1 MRNLKRAL
9 SLTLASVM
17 LLGMMVVGASAAGFP
32 DVEDTHNVEA
42 IEVLK
47 AVDVMVGDD
56 KGNFGPDQQV
66 SRAQMAVVMAKLL
79 NLDYNYYQ
87 GQCKFTDVPN
97 WAAPYVAACYA
108 NGIVSGYNDTT
119 YGANDDVTAVQA
131 ASMMMRA
138 LGYFK
143 YKEDYQPTFELATV
157 KQASEIGIFSQVNA
171 DAKTPLTRNQVAQMA
186 LNALRTNMVT
196 FTGTPGITVDNV
208 TVGYKAEY
216 TPRTSPEAKYNA
228 ITNLVSDI
236 ANTNQYYIQL
246 GEQLYDGD
254 LRLNDNAID
263 VFGRPSRYWEYDGKE
278 IGTYAKDELVRQEWT
293 EEVTGRMFYDL
304 LGSSVIDDKSWDI
317 NITIDGETSSA
328 VNSKLF
334 NRTQMNKNNKA
345 GVGDTG
351 NGVLTQ
357 VFVDTN
363 KKVVDIAIINT
374 FLARA
379 KADYNEK
386 RDEVSFNVYGIKK
399 TGDDYIKVD
408 GTRSDNKDTK
418 ESIPVSGEDFLVK
431 DVQENDTFLVTVADG
446 EIQTLRSAEVISAA
460 TLTSFKKDSNVVANG
475 ETYKFAD
482 AAEYDFEVLENYTS
496 SSSGATNLKDR
507 EYNVYLDAYGYL
519 LGINLV
525 ESADNYVFIT
535 GIDSATSNLSAS
547 NYKAGAIFLDGTMK
561 TITFKTKGSS
571 IVVSDPSL
579 ANTWCT
585 YTVDSN
591 DIYTLKQ
598 VKGNNNDGTS
608 PIDVDNGVKLAQSRD
623 TASTQI
629 DVKHVSLNG
638 ATAGEYKKVYGN
650 NDTVYINAEV
660 KTINA
665 DYKGRNTGII
675 SDVNSTSTGVKNASY
690 EVYAEAAA
698 KLEADK
704 NAGVAVGTAVEA
716 AYGTYV
722 LYKSNGYVVAAVT
735 VAEDGEASKNLVYVT
750 SGGVTRESYDKAT
763 DKWTWSREVVY
774 NGELI
779 ELLEV
784 GDSLE
789 YLDDMQKY
797 NWYQVRL
804 NANNEVIKTPVLAHT
819 ALKHDAEYTDL
830 TSKIETAINAK
841 TTVLFEASKFQGIT
855 NEGAHVDGA
864 GCNTEITTNGS
875 HDKSLTASSTKPP
888 YLRGNTFYVDT
899 TDVTESRGFFVD
911 DNVKVVFIQKNDN
924 KETISYESGVD
935 GLEDMVD
942 DLNLNS
948 SNQYKYEVSAIIE
961 SGMAKVVVIR
971 DLVGTG
977 NAGKPNEDTEGLV
990 VDITNPAAVTV
1001 TYTGTAPTDEE
1012 AIAAIIK
1019 EIESESNGFTVEE
1032 VKLSSD
1038 GSKYEFHSTKM
1049 INGRKTTIVYLW
1061 NKTATEDYEITLTGE
1076 GTYRIPKNGLSD
1088 WDSVISAINSAYSK
1102 SFSIGDYVKV
1112 GDNYYAKSAN
1122 DGVKNGATVD
1132 IGYYKVTVGASITN
1146 AANDTNGGGA
1156 TLTAAT
1162 NPADFYA
1169 KKVAGNYV
1177 TVPVVVT
1184 TTDATKNT
1192 GLKFAVSG
1200 ITGAEIISGGIIGGG
1215 TNQALAGKY
1224 TVNVKVSCDKLVTGA
1239 NTLTL
1244 TVAAA
1249 PSYIKIFVNGAEQ
1262 EVEVGKKV
1270 SEVITGIP
1278 EDANSFVLVGSS
1290 KGAAPSG
1297 VKAGNSTFAASDANK
1312 DFGNVEYVT
1321 YTAPTVTDT
1330 SNLFDVASF
1339 SGTQEVKAIGGDS
1352 YVKVGDTVKVV
1363 LTAKATVN
1371 VTLASFGTKMSVASS
1386 VAGDT
1391 VVYDGT
1397 KNWTSTTNTSE
1408 CQETADA
1415 GGVDLILKDETVTVT
1430 LTAKPT
1436 SATAFVPTSTI
1447 TVTPAAA

>member
-1 MRNLKRAL
+1 
-9 SLTLASVM
+9 
-17 LLGMMVVGASAAGFP
+17 
-32 DVEDTHNVEA
+32 
-42 IEVLK
+42 
-47 AVDVMVGDD
+47 
-56 KGNFGPDQQV
+56 
-66 SRAQMAVVMAKLL
+66 
-79 NLDYNYYQ
+79 
-87 GQCKFTDVPN
+87 
-97 WAAPYVAACYA
+97 
-108 NGIVSGYNDTT
+108 
-119 YGANDDVTAVQA
+119 
-131 ASMMMRA
+131 
-138 LGYFK
+138 
-143 YKEDYQPTFELATV
+143 
-157 KQASEIGIFSQVNA
+157 
-171 DAKTPLTRNQVAQMA
+171 MA

-690 EVYAEAAA
+690 EVYTEAAA

-704 NAGVAVGTAVEA
+704 NAGVAVGTAVAA

-804 NANNEVIKTPVLAHT
+804 NANNEVIKPPVLAHT

-855 NEGAHVDGA
+855 NEGAPVDGA
-864 GCNTEITTNGS
+864 GCNTAITTDGS
-875 HDKSLTASSTKPP
+875 HNKSLTASSTKPP

-899 TDVTESRGFFVD
+899 TNVSQSRGFFVD
-911 DNVKVVFIQKNDN
+911 DDVKVVFIQTNDN

-990 VDITNPAAVTV
+990 VTIDANNEADVAYV
-1001 TYTGTAPTDEE
+1001 GTAPTDEQ

-1019 EIESESNGFTVEE
+1019 EIEKESNGFTVEE
-1032 VKLSSD
+1032 VKWNSTD
-1038 GSKYEFHSTKM
+1038 ACYDFISTKM
-1049 INGRKTTIVYLW
+1049 INGRKTTITYKWDPSDVTEEISITVTGKGTFRIVNTGLTSW
-1061 NKTATEDYEITLTGE
+1061 TAVAT
-1076 GTYRIPKNGLSD
+1076 
-1088 WDSVISAINSAYSK
+1088 AINGIK
-1102 SFSIGDYVKV
+1102 VNTITDNGNFVKV
-1112 GDNYYAKSAN
+1112 TGQTNPVAVGSGTGIAS
-1122 DGVKNGATVD
+1122 GATVD
-1132 IGYYKVTVGASITN
+1132 FGYYKIAAGSVTGTPTAANSGTLSMELVGPEYVKKVDSRIEFTVKNSKAAIDPGVLFTATAPMSVVSGGTIEAGKKTASVVVLVPEASITGTS
-1146 AANDTNGGGA
+1146 DITVG
-1156 TLTAAT
+1156 LTAADAPT
-1162 NPADFYA
+1162 T
-1169 KKVAGNYV
+1169 V
-1177 TVPVVVT
+1177 TVSLNGTEKVVDST
-1184 TTDATKNT
+1184 TTMK
-1192 GLKFAVSG
+1192 GL
-1200 ITGAEIISGGIIGGG
+1200 
-1215 TNQALAGKY
+1215 L
-1224 TVNVKVSCDKLVTGA
+1224 
-1239 NTLTL
+1239 
-1244 TVAAA
+1244 
-1249 PSYIKIFVNGAEQ
+1249 
-1262 EVEVGKKV
+1262 
-1270 SEVITGIP
+1270 
-1278 EDANSFVLVGSS
+1278 DANSIAGQDKVYFLVTAENGDESM
-1290 KGAAPSG
+1290 
-1297 VKAGNSTFAASDANK
+1297 VESTEDTTPLNEG
-1312 DFGNVEYVT
+1312 DQIVT
-1321 YTAPTVTDT
+1321 TDKY
-1330 SNLFDVASF
+1330 L
-1339 SGTQEVKAIGGDS
+1339 K
-1352 YVKVGDTVKVV
+1352 
-1363 LTAKATVN
+1363 LTATKVSDNSSSISNNNTTTFTPSFAIKSGAKTVGGADYVALGAE
-1371 VTLASFGTKMSVASS
+1371 VT
-1386 VAGDT
+1386 
-1391 VVYDGT
+1391 
-1397 KNWTSTTNTSE
+1397 
-1408 CQETADA
+1408 
-1415 GGVDLILKDETVTVT
+1415 ITVT
-1430 LTAKPT
+1430 LTAGASTDNTLTADVNLAVTDAAGNTVALKT
-1436 SATAFVPTSTI
+1436 ASDATAFFASGATIADSTGTEKDVVVKITTLGSTI
-1447 TVTPAAA
+1447 SADSEFKVALTE

>member
-1 MRNLKRAL
+1 
-9 SLTLASVM
+9 
-17 LLGMMVVGASAAGFP
+17 
-32 DVEDTHNVEA
+32 
-42 IEVLK
+42 
-47 AVDVMVGDD
+47 
-56 KGNFGPDQQV
+56 
-66 SRAQMAVVMAKLL
+66 
-79 NLDYNYYQ
+79 
-87 GQCKFTDVPN
+87 
-97 WAAPYVAACYA
+97 
-108 NGIVSGYNDTT
+108 
-119 YGANDDVTAVQA
+119 
-131 ASMMMRA
+131 
-138 LGYFK
+138 
-143 YKEDYQPTFELATV
+143 
-157 KQASEIGIFSQVNA
+157 
-171 DAKTPLTRNQVAQMA
+171 MA

-571 IVVSDPSL
+571 IVVNDPSL

-623 TASTQI
+623 VTSTQI

-665 DYKGRNTGII
+665 EYKNRNTGII
-675 SDVNSTSTGVKNASY
+675 SDVNSTATGVKNASY
-690 EVYAEAAA
+690 EVYTTEAAT

-704 NAGVAVGTAVEA
+704 NAGVAVGTAVAA

-774 NGELI
+774 DGELI

-789 YLDDMQKY
+789 YLDAMQKY

-804 NANNEVIKTPVLAHT
+804 NADNEVIKTPVLAHT
-819 ALKHDAEYTDL
+819 ALKHNAEYTDL

-855 NEGAHVDGA
+855 NAPAPSDGA
-864 GCNTEITTNGS
+864 GCNTAITTNGS
-875 HDKSLTASSTKPP
+875 HDKSLTASSAKPP

-899 TDVTESRGFFVD
+899 TNVTESRGFFVD
-911 DNVKVVFIQKNDN
+911 DNVKVVFIQTNDN

-942 DLNLNS
+942 DLNLKS
-948 SNQYKYEVSAIIE
+948 DGKYYYEVSAIIE

-990 VDITNPAAVTV
+990 VTIDANNEADVAYV
-1001 TYTGTAPTDEE
+1001 GTAPTDEQ

-1019 EIESESNGFTVEE
+1019 EIEKESNGFTVEE
-1032 VKLSSD
+1032 VKWNSTD
-1038 GSKYEFHSTKM
+1038 ACYDFISTKM
-1049 INGRKTTIVYLW
+1049 INGRKTTITYKWDPSDVTEEISITVTGKGTFRIVNTGLTSWTAVAAAINGIKVNTITDNGNFVKVTGQTNPVAVGSGTGIAGGAVVDFGYYKIAAGSVTGTPTNADGGTLSMELVGPEYVKKVDSRIEFTLKSTK
-1061 NKTATEDYEITLTGE
+1061 NAKDSGVSFTATAPMSVVSGGTIEAGKKTASVVVLVPEASITGASDITVGLTADDAPTTITVSLNGTEKVVDSTTTMKGLLDANSIAGQAKVYFLVTDEGGDESMVESTENTTPLNEGDQIVTTDKYLKLTAA
-1076 GTYRIPKNGLSD
+1076 KVSD
-1088 WDSVISAINSAYSK
+1088 DSSSIS
-1102 SFSIGDYVKV
+1102 
-1112 GDNYYAKSAN
+1112 
-1122 DGVKNGATVD
+1122 NGATGGKAITPTYAIKSGTKTVD
-1132 IGYYKVTVGASITN
+1132 AST
-1146 AANDTNGGGA
+1146 
-1156 TLTAAT
+1156 
-1162 NPADFYA
+1162 Y
-1169 KKVAGNYV
+1169 
-1177 TVPVVVT
+1177 
-1184 TTDATKNT
+1184 
-1192 GLKFAVSG
+1192 
-1200 ITGAEIISGGIIGGG
+1200 
-1215 TNQALAGKY
+1215 
-1224 TVNVKVSCDKLVTGA
+1224 
-1239 NTLTL
+1239 
-1244 TVAAA
+1244 
-1249 PSYIKIFVNGAEQ
+1249 
-1262 EVEVGKKV
+1262 VEVGENV
-1270 SEVITGIP
+1270 VI
-1278 EDANSFVLVGSS
+1278 
-1290 KGAAPSG
+1290 
-1297 VKAGNSTFAASDANK
+1297 
-1312 DFGNVEYVT
+1312 
-1321 YTAPTVTDT
+1321 
-1330 SNLFDVASF
+1330 
-1339 SGTQEVKAIGGDS
+1339 
-1352 YVKVGDTVKVV
+1352 
-1363 LTAKATVN
+1363 
-1371 VTLASFGTKMSVASS
+1371 
-1386 VAGDT
+1386 
-1391 VVYDGT
+1391 
-1397 KNWTSTTNTSE
+1397 
-1408 CQETADA
+1408 
-1415 GGVDLILKDETVTVT
+1415 TVT
-1430 LTAKPT
+1430 LTAT
-1436 SATAFVPTSTI
+1436 DADETLAEAINLAVTDAAGNTVAL
-1447 TVTPAAA
+1447 VTPASGTAAWTAGDAVTTGGTEKDITVKISTLGSTISAESEFKVALTE